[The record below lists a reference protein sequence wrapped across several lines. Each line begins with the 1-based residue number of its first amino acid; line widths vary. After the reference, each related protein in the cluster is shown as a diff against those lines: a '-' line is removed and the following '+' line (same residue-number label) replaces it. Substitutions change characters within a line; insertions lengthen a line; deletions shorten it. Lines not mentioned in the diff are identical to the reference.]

1 MVSFLILADG
11 TIVYDEYCTPA
22 RWSRVMLAHTTMI
35 AWCSL
40 FSYFISEHRRGG
52 LWACPQLSSYSW
64 WGCEYNMNRLL
75 TKLYLQLFWEKL
87 MYVSYTTDWPG
98 SSVGHPTGALAKICL
113 WVIQHGWLTLY
124 GMRCQDDI
132 FPGEFWLLQCACL
145 LDWAL
150 QLMYV
155 HNQFLIVISSSG
167 MLAMLGMGAG
177 PSKLW

>member
-1 MVSFLILADG
+1 M
-11 TIVYDEYCTPA
+11 
-22 RWSRVMLAHTTMI
+22 
-35 AWCSL
+35 
-40 FSYFISEHRRGG
+40 
-52 LWACPQLSSYSW
+52 
-64 WGCEYNMNRLL
+64 
-75 TKLYLQLFWEKL
+75 
-87 MYVSYTTDWPG
+87 
-98 SSVGHPTGALAKICL
+98 
-113 WVIQHGWLTLY
+113 LY

-132 FPGEFWLLQCACL
+132 TPGEFRLSNVHANF